1 MPRTYRASL
10 TLDYSNSGTNEYQYL
25 ISALIQS
32 GWTYVETSSLVLE
45 TENREE
51 IWQGIQLVMKQD
63 SSLTPSAVTLH
74 IVGSDDIEKGVAY
87 PYADQHP
94 NAWENVRNKP
104 LPGNVQRDAHP

>member
-10 TLDYSNSGTNEYQYL
+10 TLDYSTGSTNEYQYL

-63 SSLTPSAVTLH
+63 SSLSPLSAVTLH
-74 IVGSDDIEKGVAY
+74 IVGSDDIEQGVAY
-87 PYADQHP
+87 PYANSHP
-94 NAWENVRNKP
+94 NALENVRNKP
-104 LPGNVQRDAHP
+104 LP